1 MKTLI
6 ITISLLISF
15 AASAAVEHVHMK
27 NTWGFER
34 VYSSDDLDFLL
45 TPVEGLPVSTSAT
58 KRDHLLCRDKLP
70 EHLMIERT
78 EKIMELGAMLRSLQT
93 REKLSLVDRKTL
105 KRIPDCKPFRFH
117 LHMISKVLSGY
128 ELKQIK

>member
-6 ITISLLISF
+6 ITLSLFVSLGLN
-15 AASAAVEHVHMK
+15 AAVEHVHME
-27 NTWGFER
+27 NTWGIDR

-45 TPVEGLPVSTSAT
+45 TPVEGLPVSTSFY
-58 KRDHLLCRDKLP
+58 KRDQLLCRDKLT

-78 EKIMELGAMLRSLQT
+78 EKIMELGTMLRSLKT
-93 REKLSLVDRKTL
+93 REKLSAVDLKKL

-117 LHMISKVLSGY
+117 LHMISKIYKGY